1 MSDLLSIGA
10 SGVRAYQSALTTTGD
25 NIANTGVAGYT
36 RRTSVLAEVTA
47 VNGVAGRNL
56 QGSGVTVTGIARQG
70 DIYRAAAVRTAGAD
84 LARTEAGAVWL
95 ERIETSLTGSDLG
108 ARLTSFFGTA
118 RQLAADP
125 TSEPQRAVLLEN
137 AKALAGAFT
146 TTGRTL
152 DQSMAELDTEA
163 SQAVGELNSLAEALA
178 QANDGLGRVGVGG
191 AAAAQ
196 LADRRDLILEQMSAL
211 SDINVA
217 IDTLG
222 RATVTMGATGPT
234 LVRGSDAGRVSY
246 ARAGGAVTLTLQ
258 NGGAFQAFTPVGG
271 SLAGLTE
278 GAGRIFDTRASLNA
292 LALDFVDEVNAIQ
305 AGGRDLAGLAGQ
317 PLFSLADRAN
327 PTAIQVSLTDPR
339 GIAAA
344 AVGGGVR
351 DSGNLQL
358 LENMREAHGWEAGLT
373 RLVTGNAAALEQR
386 KLVAGAQIAIRDGAV
401 TARDRLSGVD
411 LDNEAVELMRFQ
423 QAYQASSRVI
433 QVARD
438 IMQTLLEIR

>member
-36 RRTSVLAEVTA
+36 RRTSTLAEVAA
-47 VNGVAGRNL
+47 VNGVAGRAL
-56 QGSGVTVTGIARQG
+56 QGSGVTVTGIARQA

-84 LARTEAGAVWL
+84 LARTESGAVWL

-108 ARLTSFFGTA
+108 DRLTSFFGAA

-137 AKALAGAFT
+137 AKALAGAFGT
-146 TTGRTL
+146 IGRNL
-152 DQSMAELDTEA
+152 DQAMAELDTEGA
-163 SQAVGELNSLAEALA
+163 QAVGELNALAEALA
-178 QANDGLGRVGVGG
+178 KANDGLARVGAGG

-196 LADRRDLILEQMSAL
+196 LADRRDLILEQMSAVA
-211 SDINVA
+211 DIGVS
-217 IDTLG
+217 IDPLG
-222 RATVTMGATGPT
+222 RATVTMGASGPT

-246 ARAGGAVTLTLQ
+246 ARAGGAVTLTVQ
-258 NGGAFQAFTPVGG
+258 NGGNFQAFTPVGG
-271 SLAGLTE
+271 ALAGLSE

-292 LALDFVDEVNAIQ
+292 LATDFVDEVNAVQ
-305 AGGRDLAGLAGQ
+305 ASGRDLAGLPGEPMFNIAT
-317 PLFSLADRAN
+317 PAS
-327 PTAIQVSLTDPR
+327 PTEIDVVLTDPR

-344 AVGGGVR
+344 SIGGGVR
-351 DSGNLQL
+351 DSGNLQV
-358 LENMREAHGWEAGLT
+358 LENMRGAHGWETGLT

-386 KLVAGAQIAIRDGAV
+386 KLVAEAQTAIRDGAV
-401 TARDRLSGVD
+401 TARDRVSGVD

-438 IMQTLLEIR
+438 IMQTLLAIR